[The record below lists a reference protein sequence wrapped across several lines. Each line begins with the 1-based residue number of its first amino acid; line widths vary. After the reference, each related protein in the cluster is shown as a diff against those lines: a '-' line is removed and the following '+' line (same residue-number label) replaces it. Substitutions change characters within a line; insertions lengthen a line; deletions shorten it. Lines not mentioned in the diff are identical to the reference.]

1 MSSTAT
7 ATLVQTSID
16 QRTIKVW
23 GTIAVTAGTYTA
35 GGLTLDL
42 SKLIIS
48 PAVPLEVKIYSQA
61 QPLAS
66 PPTSVSGYIYS
77 YGLGT
82 TQANGTLQILDV
94 STSVLAEIS
103 GSTPTAVVN
112 DTIGFHA
119 VFVR

>member
-23 GTIAVTAGTYTA
+23 GTIAVTSGTYTA

-42 SKLIIS
+42 SKLVIS
-48 PAVPLEVKIYSQA
+48 PAVPLEVKIYSQG
-61 QPLAS
+61 QPLSS
-66 PPTSVSGYIYS
+66 PPVSVSGYIYS

-82 TQANGTLQILDV
+82 NQTNGTLQILDV

-103 GSTPTAVVN
+103 GSTPTVVVN
-112 DTIGFHA
+112 DTIGFYA